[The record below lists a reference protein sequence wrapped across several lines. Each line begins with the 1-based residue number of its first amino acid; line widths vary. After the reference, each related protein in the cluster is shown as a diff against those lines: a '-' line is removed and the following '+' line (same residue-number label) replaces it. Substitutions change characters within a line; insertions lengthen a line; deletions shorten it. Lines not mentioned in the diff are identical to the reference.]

1 MCDYAAPII
10 LKKAYRQFQI
20 TRIIMRKMLIYF
32 LIQSMLLMFSWDA
45 SAASDS
51 NSVKKENSAEI
62 QAVENAALKY
72 ALAHCSFSRL
82 HVTLQ
87 KIIGDYAKLTV
98 SPIEEEGD
106 VANVYMKKVNDEW
119 IGIDIGTGTN
129 PMELGLPK
137 EVW

>member
-1 MCDYAAPII
+1 
-10 LKKAYRQFQI
+10 
-20 TRIIMRKMLIYF
+20 MRKMLIYF